1 MFLNLE
7 FKDGLKIID
16 THCHLD
22 SEVFKEDLDELLKHS
37 FDNGIEKSSYQVQI
51 LKIYLMQ
58 QNLLANMKMY
68 FLPQV
73 CILMS

>member
-37 FDNGIEKSSYQVQI
+37 FDNGIT
-51 LKIYLMQ
+51 LYL
-58 QNLLANMKMY
+58 
-68 FLPQV
+68 
-73 CILMS
+73 